1 MLRNKHERP
10 IKWSAESS
18 LTNDGGDQESAAVM
32 YELILYLLKEIA
44 PRAEGWGQAG
54 KTIANEELA

>member
-1 MLRNKHERP
+1 M
-10 IKWSAESS
+10 
-18 LTNDGGDQESAAVM
+18 TNDGGDQESAAVM
-32 YELILYLLKEIA
+32 YELIFYLLKEIA